1 MRVFEKES
9 RFRLS
14 TIIHADQ
21 ILVLSDGLVVRGRY
35 TCILI
40 RSFLRGGVFRR
51 RHSDLLALKGIYA
64 EMWDEQLKAANSEEK
79 E

>member
-1 MRVFEKES
+1 M
-9 RFRLS
+9 S

-21 ILVLSDGLVVRGRY
+21 ILVLSDGLVVERGRY
-35 TCILI
+35 TDSVIGC
-40 RSFLRGGVFRR
+40 FPKGGVYRR
-51 RHSDLLALKGIYA
+51 RHSDLLAMKGIYA